1 MLSTL
6 IVAQASGPKGQ
17 LFCNTD
23 SFIRI
28 IDNIRAMTSCLSIGK
43 INIPPA
49 TKATGA
55 QIRSKTY
62 YHTYI
67 FKNHKQ

>member
-6 IVAQASGPKGQ
+6 IVAQASRPKGQ
-17 LFCNTD
+17 LFCNMD

-49 TKATGA
+49 TKATGH
-55 QIRSKTY
+55 SD
-62 YHTYI
+62 
-67 FKNHKQ
+67 

>member
-6 IVAQASGPKGQ
+6 IVAQSSRPKGQ
-17 LFCNTD
+17 LFCNMD

-43 INIPPA
+43 INITPA
-49 TKATGA
+49 TKATGH
-55 QIRSKTY
+55 SD
-62 YHTYI
+62 
-67 FKNHKQ
+67 

>member
-23 SFIRI
+23 SFHQ
-28 IDNIRAMTSCLSIGK
+28 DNRQHSCNDKLLK
-43 INIPPA
+43 HWQDHPA
-49 TKATGA
+49 TKGN
-55 QIRSKTY
+55 RGSD
-62 YHTYI
+62 
-67 FKNHKQ
+67 

>member
-43 INIPPA
+43 TTQPQ
-49 TKATGA
+49 KATGHSD
-55 QIRSKTY
+55 Q
-62 YHTYI
+62 
-67 FKNHKQ
+67 KQNILSYFYL

>member
-43 INIPPA
+43 INISPA
-49 TKATGA
+49 TKATGHSD
-55 QIRSKTY
+55 Q
-62 YHTYI
+62 
-67 FKNHKQ
+67 KQNILSYFY